1 MFLSPRFFSINFIL
15 FILGAIFACLSYL
28 IPSVSPH
35 ATIIALLLGIL
46 LANTMH
52 TPVKLGVIRKHLLN
66 TAIVLFGFG
75 LDINVVIKVGALGLG
90 VTFISLVIVVFAGYC
105 LLRVFKIEKITGQL
119 ITYGTSICGG
129 SAIAA
134 VSGVLRA
141 NGQQISM
148 AMAYIFMLNAL
159 ALLFF
164 PPLGHW
170 LALSDEAFGTLCALA
185 IHDVSSV
192 VGAASQFSQAA
203 LETATILKLTR
214 ILWMIPIVLIL
225 GKLNKTE
232 GKTRFPTFIVFFIGA
247 SLITSFFPLPFTP
260 ALLVFGKMLLALALY
275 FIGYNVNLSCLKTM
289 GLKGI
294 SFAIALWCVS
304 ILSALVLVKLLY

>member
-1 MFLSPRFFSINFIL
+1 MNMDPSFNLTNFIL
-15 FILGAIFACLSYL
+15 FILGAIFAFLSYL

-35 ATIIALLLGIL
+35 ATIIALMLGIL
-46 LANTMH
+46 LSNTRH
-52 TPVKLGVIRKHLLN
+52 IPVKLGTMPKYVLN
-66 TAIVLFGFG
+66 TAIFLFGFG
-75 LDINVVIKVGALGLG
+75 LDINVVIKVGTLGLG
-90 VTFISLVIVVFAGYC
+90 VTLISLIIVISAGYC
-105 LLRVFKIEKITGQL
+105 LLKLFKIDTITGEL

-141 NGQQISM
+141 NGQQISI
-148 AMAYIFMLNAL
+148 AMASIFILNAF

-164 PPLGHW
+164 PYLGHW
-170 LALSDEAFGTLCALA
+170 LALSDEAFGTFCALA

-225 GKLNKTE
+225 GKMNKTE
-232 GKTRFPTFIVFFIGA
+232 GKTRFPLFIVFFIGA

-260 ALLVFGKMLLALALY
+260 VLLVFGKMLLALALY
-275 FIGYNVNLSCLKTM
+275 FIGYNVNLSFLKTM
-289 GLKGI
+289 GLKGM
-294 SFAIALWCVS
+294 SFAVVLWAVS
-304 ILSALVLVKLLY
+304 IISALTLVKILY